1 MVNNSNRRFST
12 RVATNIPVRFVL
24 ENGVEGRGT
33 VIDKSATGLAIRFDG
48 PVSVNDRIVVS
59 AEEFGQLAGR
69 VARVFSGGAAI
80 VLECAGLN
88 TTNGIAAAHEA
99 SAWPTGAGGAEK
111 RRHDRIPCDV
121 RTVVHVDDLDL
132 TLDCV
137 AINMSRS
144 GCLLRSGMNPPL
156 GGSVLV
162 GKRRGVVRRHV
173 ENGFAVE
180 FETVAPEQQ
189 KPAAASHCVAA

>member
-12 RVATNIPVRFVL
+12 RVATNIPVCFVL

-33 VIDKSATGLAIRFDG
+33 VIDKSATGLAIRCDG
-48 PVSVNDRIVVS
+48 PVRVNDRMVIS
-59 AEEFGQLAGR
+59 AAEFGQLAGR

-80 VLECAGLN
+80 VLEHAGLN
-88 TTNGIAAAHEA
+88 ATTEVTAYDAPAR
-99 SAWPTGAGGAEK
+99 PTGAGGVEK
-111 RRHDRIPCDV
+111 RRHERIACDV
-121 RTVVHVDDLDL
+121 KTAVRIDDLDL

-144 GCLLRSGMNPPL
+144 GCLLQSSVNPPL

-162 GKRRGVVRRHV
+162 GKRRGIVRRHV

-189 KPAAASHCVAA
+189 KPAAASQCVAA